1 MSEALFCAP
10 GPILPYPTSESFPAA
25 PLGLD
30 VASLSLAGSRPA
42 TGRSDQGLIPLLLRP
57 DPRLAPVTAGTEILP
72 SAGSDVPQ
80 MGRLSDVHM
89 MIIGRASP
97 RRPPAVPGLDP
108 RGQPALTAH
117 RARRTDPD
125 PGPHLRLWEATSL
138 AMECVHPS
146 RYWSH
151 CTVSSILSSL
161 LSSLVH
167 LWLITST
174 VHLLALLRRFC
185 FFLFIR
191 RLVCGGVS
199 GRSGVFGTTTW

>member
-97 RRPPAVPGLDP
+97 RRPPAVPSLDP

-138 AMECVHPS
+138 AMEFPIASCLQG
-146 RYWSH
+146 
-151 CTVSSILSSL
+151 TILAPTTARLPTAGS
-161 LSSLVH
+161 VAH
-167 LWLITST
+167 GHATFWLRAAATSC
-174 VHLLALLRRFC
+174 RGEMNDRDEP
-185 FFLFIR
+185 
-191 RLVCGGVS
+191 
-199 GRSGVFGTTTW
+199 

>member
-97 RRPPAVPGLDP
+97 RRPPAVPSLDP
-108 RGQPALTAH
+108 PRPTSPH
-117 RARRTDPD
+117 RSSSPPNRSR
-125 PGPHLRLWEATSL
+125 PGPAPPPLGGYVTGHG
-138 AMECVHPS
+138 V
-146 RYWSH
+146 
-151 CTVSSILSSL
+151 
-161 LSSLVH
+161 
-167 LWLITST
+167 WL
-174 VHLLALLRRFC
+174 
-185 FFLFIR
+185 
-191 RLVCGGVS
+191 
-199 GRSGVFGTTTW
+199 GRGAW